1 MSTDATAAGDTSSRP
16 LVIVSNRLP
25 TAVQFGADG
34 SIELRDTVG
43 GLATAL
49 SGARERLGFVW
60 VGWPGPIP
68 VGTDVAAVTT
78 ALRQAGY
85 EPVPLSPADAE
96 PHYNG
101 MCNSVIWPLCHYFLG
116 RVSPDPRFF
125 AAYTAV
131 NREFA
136 ATLARVAPDRAHVWI
151 HDYHLMLLPSMLRE
165 LRPDVRISFFLH
177 IPFPS
182 SEVYRIL
189 PARAELLRGLLGADY
204 IGFHTGDYVRH
215 FRSSCLRVLGL
226 ESRFDEIAHDGRH
239 IGLGVHPI
247 GADVQRLT
255 AALRS
260 PTCTQRITELR
271 ERWHGRRV
279 ILGVERLDYSKA
291 IPLKLAAYEEFLRRD
306 PTRAKDNVL
315 VQVLVPSRL
324 DTEEYRDLKDEVE
337 LLVGRI
343 NGCYGSPGSTP
354 IEYLHRSFEI
364 DELAA
369 LYRVADVGVVIPAR
383 DGMNLVAHEFVLC
396 QSELLDDDLPAGV
409 LLLSEFAG
417 ASHSLAHVLL
427 TNPWDTS
434 GVADA
439 LETALA
445 MEPRE
450 RAERMA
456 KMRERVIERDCQRW
470 AERFLV
476 AAQQAADDTGVPLG
490 TERIDAHAWQG
501 LAQKAIEGERRV
513 LLLDYDGTLR
523 ELTQR
528 PGDARPTAEIRALLR
543 QLAGLAGT
551 EVHIVSG
558 RDRFTIEAWLGDLPL
573 HLCAEHGA
581 AWRAANT
588 REWRVRPDMNLE
600 WLPRAEQ
607 ILRAVEIEVDDS
619 EVERKPAGIAWHYR
633 RVDADYGE
641 WRARELLVHLAEQ
654 FANEPVELLQ
664 GRKLVEL
671 RSAGVSK
678 GSYVRSLD
686 LAGAFVLAI
695 GDDRTD
701 FDTYSAL
708 GADGVAVHVGTA
720 GEGNRYWVSSPVE
733 VRAMLGELAKRLS

>member
-1 MSTDATAAGDTSSRP
+1 VSRDATTADATGRA

-49 SGARERLGFVW
+49 AGARERLGFVW

-68 VGTDVAAVTT
+68 VGTDVTAVTA
-78 ALRQAGY
+78 ALQQAGY

-101 MCNSVIWPLCHYFLG
+101 MCNSVIWPLFHYFLG
-116 RVSPDPRFF
+116 RVSPDPRYL

-136 ATLARVAPDRAHVWI
+136 ATIARVAHEGAHVWI
-151 HDYHLMLLPSMLRE
+151 HDYHLMLLPTMLRE
-165 LRPDVRISFFLH
+165 LRPDIRISFFLH
-177 IPFPS
+177 TPFPS

-189 PARAELLRGLLGADY
+189 PARAELLHGLLGADY

-247 GADVQRLT
+247 GADVQRLS

-260 PTCTQRITELR
+260 ETCTQRITELR
-271 ERWHGRRV
+271 ERWQGRRV

-306 PTRAKDNVL
+306 PTRARDNVL

-343 NGCYGSPGSTP
+343 NGSYGSPGSTP

-396 QSELLDDDLPAGV
+396 QSEPLDDDLPAGV

-445 MEPRE
+445 MDPRE

-470 AERFLV
+470 AERFLATAAQV
-476 AAQQAADDTGVPLG
+476 AADTVPPTG
-490 TERIDAHAWQG
+490 TVRVDAHGSSEIAT
-501 LAQKAIEGERRV
+501 KAATAARRV

-523 ELTQR
+523 EVTQR
-528 PGDARPTAEIRALLR
+528 PGDAQPTAEILGLLARLAALPR
-543 QLAGLAGT
+543 T

-558 RDRFTIEAWLGDLPL
+558 RDRHTLERWLGHLPV
-573 HLCAEHGA
+573 HLSAEHGA
-581 AWRAANT
+581 AWRAMGTSA
-588 REWRVRPDMNLE
+588 WQVRGDLNLE

-619 EVERKPAGIAWHYR
+619 EIERKPAGIAWHYR

-641 WRARELLVHLAEQ
+641 WRARELLIHLAEQ
-654 FANEPVELLQ
+654 FASEPVELLQ

-671 RSAGVSK
+671 RSAGCSK

-686 LAGAFVLAI
+686 LTNAFVLAI

-701 FDTYSAL
+701 FDTYAAL
-708 GADGVAVHVGTA
+708 GEGGIAVHVGSR
-720 GEGNRYWVSSPVE
+720 GEGNHYWVSSPVE
-733 VRAMLGELAKRLS
+733 VRAMLDELAKRLS

>member
-1 MSTDATAAGDTSSRP
+1 MSVIETREERVP

-25 TAVQFGADG
+25 ASLHVDASGA
-34 SIELRDTVG
+34 IELRETVG

-49 SGARERLGFVW
+49 SGARERIGFMW

-68 VGTDVAAVTT
+68 TGTDPGAVTD
-78 ALRQAGY
+78 ALRSAGY
-85 EPVPLSPADAE
+85 EPVPLAAADAD
-96 PHYNG
+96 PYYNG
-101 MCNSVIWPLCHYFLG
+101 MCNSVIWPLFHYFLG
-116 RVSPDPRFF
+116 RVSSDPRFF
-125 AAYTAV
+125 AAYSSV
-131 NREFA
+131 NQEFA
-136 ATLARVAPDRAHVWI
+136 NRIAAVAPPRAHVWI
-151 HDYHLMLLPSMLRE
+151 HDFHLMLVPSLLRA

-189 PARAELLRGLLGADY
+189 PARAELLRGVLGADY

-226 ESRFDEIAHDGRH
+226 ESRFDEISHDGRR

-255 AALRS
+255 TALR
-260 PTCTQRITELR
+260 TDACAAKIGELR
-271 ERWHGRRV
+271 ERWQGRRV

-291 IPLKLAAYEEFLRRD
+291 VPLKLAAYEEFLRRD
-306 PTRAKDNVL
+306 PQRAKDNVL

-324 DTEEYRDLKDEVE
+324 DTEEYRDLKDEIE
-337 LLVGRI
+337 LAVGRI
-343 NGCYGSPGSTP
+343 NGSYGSPGSTP
-354 IEYLHRSFEI
+354 IEYLHRGFDI

-369 LYRVADVGVVIPAR
+369 LYRVADVGVVTPAR

-396 QSELLDDDLPAGV
+396 QSEPLDDVVEPGV

-450 RAERMA
+450 RIERMA

-470 AERFLV
+470 AERFLATAAQV
-476 AAQQAADDTGVPLG
+476 AAETVTPTGTV
-490 TERIDAHAWQG
+490 RIDANGRAEI
-501 LAQKAIEGERRV
+501 ASKAMAAARRV

-523 ELTQR
+523 EVTQR
-528 PGDARPTAEIRALLR
+528 PGDARPTAEILALLAR
-543 QLAGLAGT
+543 LAALPRT

-558 RDRFTIEAWLGDLPL
+558 RDRYTLERWLGHLPV

-581 AWRAANT
+581 AWRPVGEH
-588 REWRVRPDMNLE
+588 EWRVRGDVNLE

-619 EVERKPAGIAWHYR
+619 EIERKPAGIAWHYR

-641 WRARELLVHLAEQ
+641 WRARELLVHLGEQ

-664 GRKLVEL
+664 GRKLVEM

-678 GSYVRSLD
+678 GGYVRSLD
-686 LAGAFVLAI
+686 LEGAFVLAI

-708 GADGVAVHVGTA
+708 GDGGVAVHVGSL

-733 VRAMLGELAKRLS
+733 VRAMLVELATRLA